1 MNIKEDFEVT
11 ELYKV
16 ESGDCAWKF
25 AERSLKRR
33 NNNASVTNA
42 EIAQEMQRLAR
53 AYGCENVD
61 SFNKKYFS
69 KVSNEFEIKADKKTN
84 EPKSQQP
91 PQVRSVSMDSTHTCK
106 NDAIPDTS
114 RFVENIDTT
123 AHKNCV
129 DSLKLKYMPT
139 RVETILA
146 QQNRIN
152 NLPTDREKVVT
163 WNKEF
168 NKDNKDNYIIIDKK
182 ECMAYVY
189 SPDGK
194 VIKQYEIAAA
204 RNKSDA
210 LLKRS
215 YTDKSYSLKST
226 SAGIYT
232 ANYRATGKD
241 LYARLYNDR
250 LLQLSNDG
258 LRDRG
263 IGSGETGVALHQV
276 PNGNKEREKKLK
288 LPGVSDE
295 NNRISDGCVN
305 FLPEDFDDCM
315 SHIKGVGTKVY
326 ILPEDSNNYMYVKN
340 GELHFAQKEY
350 TGDVATTVT
359 KKDNCKKISINVL
372 NSNIGKEGVAMAK
385 TLANKKEELMKKLS
399 VDNDTY
405 NMLAKVALGIAGQ
418 ETNFGSAW
426 AGAKKGTPYW
436 MKEGATWIINFGK
449 WVKGNNSY
457 NSRGMTQMKIKSYTD
472 ENVKALINEYGIT
485 EENLKN
491 GNKCA
496 VATMIILAH
505 MYKNELPALKG
516 HIDNLNLSQEDAL
529 LYCWNN
535 KKSEIKNKTATP
547 DKSRYLVNA
556 HNYMNDFQFYQ
567 YS

>member
-1 MNIKEDFEVT
+1 MT

-25 AERSLKRR
+25 AEKSLKRR
-33 NNNASVTNA
+33 NNNASVTNT
-42 EIAQEMQRLAR
+42 EIAQEMQRLAKV
-53 AYGCENVD
+53 YDCENVD
-61 SFNKKYFS
+61 SFNRKYFS
-69 KVSNEFEIKADKKTN
+69 KVGNEFEIKADKKTN
-84 EPKSQQP
+84 EPKSQP
-91 PQVRSVSMDSTHTCK
+91 PQVRAVSMDSTHTCQ

-114 RFVENIDTT
+114 RFVTNIDTI
-123 AHKNCV
+123 AHKTLV
-129 DSLKLKYMPT
+129 DSLRLEDMPT
-139 RVETILA
+139 RVETIQA
-146 QQNRIN
+146 QQDRIN
-152 NLPTDREKVVT
+152 NLPTDKEKVVA

-194 VIKQYEIAAA
+194 VVKQYEIAAA

-215 YTDKSYSLKST
+215 YTDKSYSFKST

-232 ANYRATGKD
+232 ANYRATGRD
-241 LYARLYNDR
+241 DYAKLYNDR
-250 LLQLSNDG
+250 VLQLSNDG

-263 IGSGETGVALHQV
+263 IGNGETGVALHQV
-276 PNGNKEREKKLK
+276 PNGNKERERKLK

-295 NNRISDGCVN
+295 NNRTTDGCVN

-315 SHIKGVGTKVY
+315 SHVKGVGTKVY
-326 ILPEDSNNYMYVKN
+326 ILPEDSNNYMCVKN
-340 GELHFAQKEY
+340 GELHFAQKKY

-372 NSNIGKEGVAMAK
+372 DSDIGEEGVAMAI
-385 TLANKKEELMKKLS
+385 TLADKKEELMEKLG

-418 ETNFGSAW
+418 ETDFGSAW

-436 MKEGATWIINFGK
+436 MKEGANWIINFGK
-449 WVKGNNSY
+449 WVKGDNSY

-485 EENLKN
+485 EENLQN
-491 GNKCA
+491 GDKCA
-496 VATMIILAH
+496 IATMIVLAH

-516 HIDNLNLSQEDAL
+516 HMDNLNLSKEDAL

-535 KKSEIKNKTATP
+535 KKSEIKNETATP
-547 DKSRYLVNA
+547 DKSTYLVNA
-556 HNYMNDFQFYQ
+556 HNYMNDFEFY
-567 YS
+567 YT